1 MSTPTAPIIVGQFS
15 PKLKTYFFLQGAL
28 SLTITVVGILLLPV
42 WIFAGSWWAS
52 RYYASLKMELTDRS
66 VIIRKG
72 VWFRQELTIPLDKI
86 QDISVREGPLLSAL
100 GLLGLR
106 IETAGQRNA
115 GTGQSE
121 ADLIGLMNAREMRD
135 RILSMRD
142 AQSPTPAIA
151 ASHSANSQELLGEI
165 RDVLLRIET
174 KLDARKIDT
183 DKTS

>member
-1 MSTPTAPIIVGQFS
+1 MSHNPASIIDGQFS

-28 SLTITVVGILLLPV
+28 SLTITVVGILLLPLWV
-42 WIFAGSWWAS
+42 IFGSWWAG
-52 RYYASLKMELTDRS
+52 RYYASLKMQLTDRN

-115 GTGQSE
+115 TTGKSD
-121 ADLIGLMNAREMRD
+121 ADLIGLTNAREMRD
-135 RILSMRD
+135 RILAMRD
-142 AQSPTPAIA
+142 TQTQPHALAAVQPAPNNPSP
-151 ASHSANSQELLGEI
+151 ELLAEI
-165 RDVLLRIET
+165 RDALLRIEA
-174 KLDARKIDT
+174 KLG
-183 DKTS
+183 